1 MIQDRRTGSQQ
12 VPEDLDS
19 LIGQDVVLDT
29 EGATLY
35 IGRMVAVT
43 PQGFWLAEAD
53 VHNCREGH
61 ATREQYVTESARDGV
76 RVNRARVFV
85 FRHTVLSVSALA
97 DVLTD

>member
-19 LIGQDVVLDT
+19 LVGQNVVLDT
-29 EGATLY
+29 EGETLY
-35 IGRMVAVT
+35 IGRLVACT
-43 PQGFWLAEAD
+43 PEGFWLAEAD

-61 ATREQYVTESARDGV
+61 APREQYVAESARDGV

-85 FRHTVLSVSALA
+85 FRHIVLSVSALA
-97 DVLTD
+97 DALTD